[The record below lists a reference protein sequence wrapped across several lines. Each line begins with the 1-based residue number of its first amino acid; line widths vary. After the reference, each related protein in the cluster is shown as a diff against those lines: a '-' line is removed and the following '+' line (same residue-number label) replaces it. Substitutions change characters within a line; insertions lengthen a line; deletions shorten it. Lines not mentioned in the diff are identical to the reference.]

1 VTALLA
7 TRGVGHRIGAQRV
20 VDDLSIDVHAGQ
32 WIALVGPNG
41 AGKSTLLSLMA
52 GVLPASSGSV
62 VCGGRELSQWAPRER
77 ARRIAWLAQAG
88 DADGDISVRDVALLG
103 RLPHHGLFG
112 SPDANDHAI
121 AVAAMVD
128 SEVDHLGARK
138 LSELSGG
145 ERQRALLARA
155 LAVQAPILLLDEPT
169 AHLDAPHQRTLVR
182 TLRRRVAAGVAAV
195 TVLHDLTLALQ
206 ADRVVVM
213 VGGRLQA
220 QGTPDDPA
228 LRDAL
233 ESAFDHA
240 FAIRALALTL
250 GAGSAASLDSAHGPR
265 WIAVPAC

>member
-1 VTALLA
+1 MTAPLA
-7 TRGVGHRIGAQRV
+7 TRGVGHRIGSRWV
-20 VDDLSIDVHAGQ
+20 VDDVSIEVGAGE

-52 GVLPASSGSV
+52 GVLPASRGSV
-62 VCGGRELSQWAPRER
+62 VCEGRELAHWPPRER

-88 DADGDISVRDVALLG
+88 DADGEISVRDVALLG
-103 RLPHHGLFG
+103 RLPHHGLLG
-112 SPDANDHAI
+112 SPDATDLTI
-121 AVAAMVD
+121 AAAAMAD
-128 SEVDHLGARK
+128 SEVDHLGARR

-155 LAVQAPILLLDEPT
+155 LAVEAPVLLLDEPT

-182 TLRRRVAAGVAAV
+182 TLRRRVATGVAAV
-195 TVLHDLTLALQ
+195 TVLHDLTLALL

-213 VGGRLQA
+213 VGGRLEA

-228 LRDAL
+228 LRAAL
-233 ESAFDHA
+233 EAAFDHA
-240 FAIRALALTL
+240 FVIRALSQALPVDQP
-250 GAGSAASLDSAHGPR
+250 ANARAPR